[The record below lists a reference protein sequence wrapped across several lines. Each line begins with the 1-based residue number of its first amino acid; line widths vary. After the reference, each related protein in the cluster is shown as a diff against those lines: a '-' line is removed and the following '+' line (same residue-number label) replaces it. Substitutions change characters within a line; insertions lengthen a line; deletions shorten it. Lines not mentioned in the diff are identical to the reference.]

1 MCSDGLMDNFSFL
14 LFAKFHL
21 VKIRWNNLFFEQA
34 HLPWSSVLFL
44 VLFSKS
50 FHFAAH
56 RRWNRYIFVPALCSG
71 LRLPGLGLGDVLR
84 TCSCSPKPL
93 FSLSAASVPP
103 ELFFF
108 FRYLAPI
115 FGLYPHLSPW
125 KVEYERLAVRNPWKF

>member
-14 LFAKFHL
+14 LFAKFHS
-21 VKIRWNNLFFEQA
+21 VKIRWNNLFFEQD

-56 RRWNRYIFVPALCSG
+56 RRWNRYIFVSAHCSG

-84 TCSCSPKPL
+84 TCSRAPKPPFL
-93 FSLSAASVPP
+93 YQQHLSHRN
-103 ELFFF
+103 FFF
-108 FRYLAPI
+108 SFSGTSPLFLVYTPTYL
-115 FGLYPHLSPW
+115 L
-125 KVEYERLAVRNPWKF
+125 ERLNTNDWP